1 MVKVYRASETI
12 LKSRA
17 GYGVKYVADIGFENP
32 IGSAGFILV
41 KIPPQMKT
49 TPHAHGKL
57 EEAFVIMNATKM
69 GVNETLY
76 DLLEGDIVVVE
87 PGEWHWFETPDGGD
101 VNIIAV
107 KMPNLKDDKIETD

>member
-1 MVKVYRASETI
+1 MVKIFKASATK

-17 GYGVKYVADIGFENP
+17 GYSVNYVADLDFGQP
-32 IGSAGFILV
+32 IESAGFILV

-57 EEAFVIMNATKM
+57 EEAFVIMTPTRM
-69 GVNETLY
+69 GVDETLY
-76 DLLEGDIVVVE
+76 DLDEGDVVLVE
-87 PGEWHWFETPDGGD
+87 PGEWHWFETPKGDD

-107 KMPNLKDDKIETD
+107 KLPNLKGDKIETD